1 MKEKGTYGK
10 ERACVGTKRAHMGTK
25 RAYMGTKGHVWEQ
38 KGHIWERKG
47 HIFEGKM
54 AHIGTKRHTWERK
67 RKIKGEIGYIS
78 KRNILVWNEI
88 IILKTLNI
96 AKHNRNMKISIFQ
109 KTVFGEKGTPIYCKK
124 VGGAAAPLAP
134 PASPPL
140 GRTHLS

>member
-1 MKEKGTYGK
+1 MGK
-10 ERACVGTKRAHMGTK
+10 KV
-25 RAYMGTKGHVWEQ
+25 HVWEQ
-38 KGHIWERKG
+38 KGHIWERKGHIWERKGHLYGGKG

-54 AHIGTKRHTWERK
+54 AHIGTKRHMWERK

-109 KTVFGEKGTPIYCKK
+109 KTVFGEKGTPIYWKK
-124 VGGAAAPLAP
+124 AGGLQP
-134 PASPPL
+134 P
-140 GRTHLS
+140 